1 LRYDELMSNLICG
14 KEEPEDSQSNRAGA
28 VEYPRALVGQAD
40 FSRRALYG
48 FFLLALPLAAQPMSS
63 RFYSVGATF
72 QTYSHPELTG
82 WAAVAL
88 PLDQAR
94 QNWSFSAYSVVPSA
108 KPFRIRTATTT
119 GFATQIKVLGPC
131 RVFALAMGGF
141 VTDGQNS
148 SATGSVGPLGVCP
161 LNHRATWQVL
171 GAYLRTKTNLPG
183 QDPPS
188 YWLGIGRS
196 F

>member
-1 LRYDELMSNLICG
+1 MRF
-14 KEEPEDSQSNRAGA
+14 
-28 VEYPRALVGQAD
+28 ALA
-40 FSRRALYG
+40 
-48 FFLLALPLAAQPMSS
+48 LLAMPLVAQSMPAK
-63 RFYSVGATF
+63 FYSVGAEF

-82 WAAVAL
+82 WAAVAI
-88 PLDQAR
+88 PLDQKHE
-94 QNWSFSAYSVVPSA
+94 NYSFSAYSVIPGA
-108 KPFRIRTATTT
+108 NPFRIRTATTT
-119 GFATQIKVLGPC
+119 GFATQLKVIGPC
-131 RVFALAMGGF
+131 TVFALAMGGF

-161 LNHRATWQVL
+161 LDHRHTWSVL

-188 YWLGIGRS
+188 YWLGFGRT